1 MNETQS
7 KSSNLLLYSVI
18 GILLIGLATLTFMWS
33 AKRSE
38 LNQCQNDNL
47 ILKSDMEGMNKM
59 LEGYVGGLSNDLK
72 TDFKNMLDTYD
83 RLIEMDQSKAD
94 SLNKQKAQISQLL
107 KQLNTNKKLSAR
119 ELFNLKKENEVLRS
133 IMRGYVKQIDS
144 LNTLN
149 IKLTSVLDE
158 TNTKLT
164 ETTTERDTYKKD
176 AEQKSEQL
184 KKGAKLQAYGFNSEA
199 LRMKLNNTT
208 EPTTKAK
215 NVIQMRSSFTIGEN
229 QIASSGRKS
238 VYLQIV
244 GPNGEVLQSKAN
256 YVIETENGQQG
267 YSDKKD
273 IDYNNQAIDLT
284 IYYDLKGIEVG
295 KGNYKVRVYCEG
307 QLIGTDSFTL
317 KLAKAL

>member
-1 MNETQS
+1 MNDTQP

-18 GILLIGLATLTFMWS
+18 GVLLIGLATLTFMWS
-33 AKRSE
+33 SKRSE

-83 RLIEMDQSKAD
+83 RLIEMDRSKAD

-107 KQLNTNKKLSAR
+107 NQLNTNKKLSAR

-199 LRMKLNNTT
+199 LRMKINNTT

-229 QIASSGRKS
+229 QITSSGRKA
-238 VYLQIV
+238 VFLQIIA
-244 GPNGEVLQSKAN
+244 PNGEILQSKSSN
-256 YVIETENGQQG
+256 VIDTENGQQG
-267 YSDKKD
+267 FSDKKD

-284 IYYDLKGIEVG
+284 IYYDLKGTEVG
-295 KGNYKVRVYCEG
+295 KGNYKVRIYCEG

-317 KLAKAL
+317 K

>member
-1 MNETQS
+1 MSENKQP
-7 KSSNLLLYSVI
+7 SSNLLMYSII
-18 GILLIGLATLTFMWS
+18 GLLLIGIATMTFLWS
-33 AKRSE
+33 SKRSE
-38 LNQCQNDNL
+38 LNRCQNDNL
-47 ILKSDMEGMNKM
+47 VLKSDMEGMNKM

-83 RLIEMDQSKAD
+83 RLIEMDRSKAD

-107 KQLNTNKKLSAR
+107 TQLNTNKKLSAR

-164 ETTTERDTYKKD
+164 ETNTERDTYKKD
-176 AEQKSEQL
+176 AEQKTEQL
-184 KKGAKLQAYGFNSEA
+184 KKGAKLQAYGFKSEA

-215 NVIQMRSSFTIGEN
+215 NTIQMRASFTIGEN
-229 QIASSGRKS
+229 QIASSGRKAI
-238 VYLQIV
+238 YLQIIA
-244 GPNGEVLQSKAN
+244 PSGEILQSKAN
-256 YVIETENGQQG
+256 YVMDTENGQQAF
-267 YSDKKD
+267 SDKKD

-284 IYYDLKGIEVG
+284 IYYDLKGQEVG
-295 KGNYKVRVYCEG
+295 KGNFKVRVYCEG

-317 KLAKAL
+317 K

>member
-1 MNETQS
+1 MSENDQVTKKSNGGYIAVIILLLLGLGVMSYLWSSKNGQLNDCKNDNAMLNADMNGMNE
-7 KSSNLLLYSVI
+7 
-18 GILLIGLATLTFMWS
+18 
-33 AKRSE
+33 
-38 LNQCQNDNL
+38 
-47 ILKSDMEGMNKM
+47 M
-59 LEGYVGGLSNDLK
+59 LSGYVGNMSNDLK

-83 RLIEMDQSKAD
+83 QLIEMDRSKAD

-107 KQLNTNKKLSAR
+107 TQLNTNKKLSAR

-176 AEQKSEQL
+176 AEQKTEQL
-184 KKGAKLQAYGFNSEA
+184 KKGAKLQAYGFKSEA

-215 NVIQMRSSFTIGEN
+215 NAIQMRSSFTIGEN
-229 QIASSGRKS
+229 QSSSSGRKAI
-238 VYLQIV
+238 YLQIIA
-244 GPNGEVLQSKAN
+244 PSGEILQSKAN
-256 YVIETENGQQG
+256 YVMNTENGQQA

-284 IYYDLKGIEVG
+284 IYYDLKGQEVG
-295 KGNYKVRVYCEG
+295 KGNFKVKIYCEG

-317 KLAKAL
+317 K

>member
-1 MNETQS
+1 MSENKQPA
-7 KSSNLLLYSVI
+7 SNVLMYSII
-18 GILLIGLATLTFMWS
+18 GLLLIGIATMTFLWS
-33 AKRSE
+33 SKRSE
-38 LNQCQNDNL
+38 LNRCQNDNL
-47 ILKSDMEGMNKM
+47 VLKSDMEGMNKM

-83 RLIEMDQSKAD
+83 RLIEMDRSKAD

-107 KQLNTNKKLSAR
+107 TQLNTNKKLSAR

-144 LNTLN
+144 LHTLN
-149 IKLTSVLDE
+149 TKLTSVLDE
-158 TNTKLT
+158 TNNKLT
-164 ETTTERDTYKKD
+164 ETTTERDSYKKD

-184 KKGAKLQAYGFNSEA
+184 KKGAKLQAYGFKSEA

-215 NVIQMRSSFTIGEN
+215 NAIQMRSSFTIGEN
-229 QIASSGRKS
+229 QISSSGRKAI
-238 VYLQIV
+238 YLQIIA
-244 GPNGEVLQSKAN
+244 PSGEILQSKAN
-256 YVIETENGQQG
+256 YVMNTENGQQA

-284 IYYDLKGIEVG
+284 IYYDLKGQEVG
-295 KGNYKVRVYCEG
+295 KGNFKVKIYCEG

-317 KLAKAL
+317 K

>member
-1 MNETQS
+1 MTENQQ
-7 KSSNLLLYSVI
+7 KSSNLVLYSVV
-18 GILLIGLATLTFMWS
+18 GILLIGLAALTFMWS

-38 LNQCQNDNL
+38 LNQCQNDNI

-83 RLIEMDQSKAD
+83 RLIEMDRSKAD

-107 KQLNTNKKLSAR
+107 TQLNTNKKLSAR

-158 TNTKLT
+158 TTTKLT
-164 ETTTERDTYKKD
+164 ETTNERDTYKQD

-215 NVIQMRSSFTIGEN
+215 NAVQMRASFTIGEN
-229 QIASSGRKS
+229 QIASTGKKA
-238 VYLQIV
+238 VYLQIITPGGV
-244 GPNGEVLQSKAN
+244 ILQNKAN
-256 YVIETENGQQG
+256 HVMETETGQQA

-284 IYYDLKGIEVG
+284 IYYDLKGQEVE
-295 KGNYKVRVYCEG
+295 KGNFKVKIYCEG

-317 KLAKAL
+317 K

>member
-7 KSSNLLLYSVI
+7 KSSNVLLYSVI

-59 LEGYVGGLSNDLK
+59 LEGYVGSLSNDLK

-176 AEQKSEQL
+176 AEQKTEQL

-215 NVIQMRSSFTIGEN
+215 NVIQMRSTFTIGEN

-256 YVIETENGQQG
+256 YVMETENGQQG

-284 IYYDLKGIEVG
+284 IYYDLKGLEVG

-317 KLAKAL
+317 K

>member
-107 KQLNTNKKLSAR
+107 NQLNTNKKLSAR

-158 TNTKLT
+158 TNTRLT

-229 QIASSGRKS
+229 QIASSGRKYFECVGHS
-238 VYLQIV
+238 ASRSYFTSRLSHFRLRNGVDFTEKIV
-244 GPNGEVLQSKAN
+244 GE
-256 YVIETENGQQG
+256 
-267 YSDKKD
+267 D
-273 IDYNNQAIDLT
+273 
-284 IYYDLKGIEVG
+284 
-295 KGNYKVRVYCEG
+295 
-307 QLIGTDSFTL
+307 GTRESSNSRSNRC
-317 KLAKAL
+317 

>member
-1 MNETQS
+1 MTENDL
-7 KSSNLLLYSVI
+7 KSSNSSNLVLYSVI

-33 AKRSE
+33 SKRSE
-38 LNQCQNDNL
+38 LNQCQSDNL
-47 ILKSDMEGMNKM
+47 TLKSDMEGMNKM

-83 RLIEMDQSKAD
+83 RLIEMDRSKAD

-107 KQLNTNKKLSAR
+107 NQLKRNKKLSAR

-149 IKLTSVLDE
+149 VKLNSVLDE
-158 TNTKLT
+158 TNNKLT
-164 ETTTERDTYKKD
+164 ETTTERDNYKKD
-176 AEQKSEQL
+176 SEQKGEQL
-184 KKGAKLQAYGFNSEA
+184 KKGAKLQAYGFTSEA
-199 LRMKLNNTT
+199 LRMRLNNTT

-215 NVIQMRSSFTIGEN
+215 NVVQMRSSFTVGEN

-238 VYLQIV
+238 VYLQIIA
-244 GPNGEVLQSKAN
+244 PNGEVLQSRSSN
-256 YVIETENGQQG
+256 VIDTDNGQQG
-267 YSDKKD
+267 FSDKKD

-284 IYYDLKGIEVG
+284 IYYDLKGQDIG
-295 KGNYKVRVYCEG
+295 KGNYKVRIYCEG

-317 KLAKAL
+317 K

>member
-1 MNETQS
+1 MNETQP

-18 GILLIGLATLTFMWS
+18 GVLLIGLATLTFMWS

-83 RLIEMDQSKAD
+83 RLIEMDHSKAD

-176 AEQKSEQL
+176 AEQKTEQL

-215 NVIQMRSSFTIGEN
+215 NAIQMRSSFTIGEN
-229 QIASSGRKS
+229 QIASNGRKS
-238 VYLQIV
+238 VYLQIIA
-244 GPNGEVLQSKAN
+244 PNGEVLQSKAN

-284 IYYDLKGIEVG
+284 IYYDLKGQEVG
-295 KGNYKVRVYCEG
+295 KGNFKVRVYCEG

-317 KLAKAL
+317 K

>member
-1 MNETQS
+1 MNETQP

-107 KQLNTNKKLSAR
+107 NQLNTNKKLSAR

-317 KLAKAL
+317 K

>member
-1 MNETQS
+1 MTENDL
-7 KSSNLLLYSVI
+7 KSSNSSNLVLYSVI

-33 AKRSE
+33 SKRSE
-38 LNQCQNDNL
+38 LNQCQSDNL
-47 ILKSDMEGMNKM
+47 TLKSDMEGMNKM

-83 RLIEMDQSKAD
+83 RLIEMDRSKAD

-107 KQLNTNKKLSAR
+107 NQLNTNKKLSAR

-149 IKLTSVLDE
+149 VKLNSVLDE
-158 TNTKLT
+158 TNNKLT
-164 ETTTERDTYKKD
+164 ETTTERDNYKKD
-176 AEQKSEQL
+176 SEQKGEQL
-184 KKGAKLQAYGFNSEA
+184 KKGAKLQAYGFTSEA
-199 LRMKLNNTT
+199 LRMRLNNTT

-215 NVIQMRSSFTIGEN
+215 NVVQMRSSFTVGEN
-229 QIASSGRKS
+229 QIASSGIKS
-238 VYLQIV
+238 VYLQIIA
-244 GPNGEVLQSKAN
+244 PNGEVLQSRSSN
-256 YVIETENGQQG
+256 VIDTDNGQQG
-267 YSDKKD
+267 FSDKKD

-284 IYYDLKGIEVG
+284 IYYDLKGQDIG
-295 KGNYKVRVYCEG
+295 KGNYKVRIYCEV

-317 KLAKAL
+317 K

>member
-317 KLAKAL
+317 K

>member
-107 KQLNTNKKLSAR
+107 NQLNTNKKLSAR

-158 TNTKLT
+158 TNTRLT

-256 YVIETENGQQG
+256 YLIETENGQQG

-284 IYYDLKGIEVG
+284 IYYDLKGLEVG

-317 KLAKAL
+317 K

>member
-1 MNETQS
+1 MTENQQ
-7 KSSNLLLYSVI
+7 KSSNLVLYSVV
-18 GILLIGLATLTFMWS
+18 GILLIGLAALTFMWS

-38 LNQCQNDNL
+38 LNQCQNDNI

-83 RLIEMDQSKAD
+83 RLIEMDRSKAD

-107 KQLNTNKKLSAR
+107 TQLNNNKKLSAR

-158 TNTKLT
+158 TTTKLT
-164 ETTTERDTYKKD
+164 ETTNERDTYKQD

-208 EPTTKAK
+208 EPTSKAK
-215 NVIQMRSSFTIGEN
+215 NAVQMRASFTIGEN
-229 QIASSGRKS
+229 QIASTGKKA
-238 VYLQIV
+238 VYLQIITP
-244 GPNGEVLQSKAN
+244 GGKILQNKAN
-256 YVIETENGQQG
+256 HVMETETGQQA

-284 IYYDLKGIEVG
+284 IYYDLKGQEVE
-295 KGNYKVRVYCEG
+295 KGNFKVKIYCEG

-317 KLAKAL
+317 K

>member
-1 MNETQS
+1 MNESQS
-7 KSSNLLLYSVI
+7 KSSNVLLYSVI

-317 KLAKAL
+317 K

>member
-83 RLIEMDQSKAD
+83 RLIEMDHSKAD

-107 KQLNTNKKLSAR
+107 NQLNTNKKLSAR

-208 EPTTKAK
+208 EITTKAK

-317 KLAKAL
+317 K

>member
-1 MNETQS
+1 MSENKQPA
-7 KSSNLLLYSVI
+7 SNVLMYSII
-18 GILLIGLATLTFMWS
+18 GLLLIGIATMTFLWS
-33 AKRSE
+33 SKRSE

-47 ILKSDMEGMNKM
+47 VLKSDMEGMNKM

-83 RLIEMDQSKAD
+83 RLIEMDHSKAD

-107 KQLNTNKKLSAR
+107 TQLNTNKKLSAR

-158 TNTKLT
+158 TTTKLT
-164 ETTTERDTYKKD
+164 ETTSERDTYKKD
-176 AEQKSEQL
+176 SEQKSEQL
-184 KKGAKLQAYGFNSEA
+184 KKGAKLQAYGFKSEA
-199 LRMKLNNTT
+199 LRMKINNTT

-215 NVIQMRSSFTIGEN
+215 NAVQMRASFTIGEN
-229 QIASSGRKS
+229 QIASSGKKA
-238 VYLQIV
+238 VYLQLI
-244 GPNGEVLQSKAN
+244 GPSGEVLQNKAN
-256 YVIETENGQQG
+256 YVMDTENGQQAF
-267 YSDKKD
+267 SDKKD

-284 IYYDLKGIEVG
+284 IYYDLKGQEVG
-295 KGNYKVRVYCEG
+295 KGNFKVRIYCEG

-317 KLAKAL
+317 K

>member
-1 MNETQS
+1 MNESQS
-7 KSSNLLLYSVI
+7 KSSNVLLYSVI

-72 TDFKNMLDTYD
+72 TDFKHMLDTYD

-176 AEQKSEQL
+176 AEQKTEQL

-215 NVIQMRSSFTIGEN
+215 NVIQMRSTFTIGEN

-284 IYYDLKGIEVG
+284 IYYDLKGLEVG

-317 KLAKAL
+317 K

>member
-176 AEQKSEQL
+176 AEQKTEQL

-317 KLAKAL
+317 K

>member
-1 MNETQS
+1 MSENKQP
-7 KSSNLLLYSVI
+7 SSNLLMYSII
-18 GILLIGLATLTFMWS
+18 GLLLIGIATMTFLWS
-33 AKRSE
+33 SKRSE

-47 ILKSDMEGMNKM
+47 VLKSDMEGMNKM

-83 RLIEMDQSKAD
+83 QLIEMDRSKAD

-107 KQLNTNKKLSAR
+107 TQLNTNKKLSAR

-144 LNTLN
+144 LHTLN
-149 IKLTSVLDE
+149 TKLTSVLDE
-158 TNTKLT
+158 TNNKLT
-164 ETTTERDTYKKD
+164 ETTTERDSYKKD

-184 KKGAKLQAYGFNSEA
+184 KKGAKLQAYGFKSEA

-215 NVIQMRSSFTIGEN
+215 NAIQMRSSFTIGEN
-229 QIASSGRKS
+229 QISSSGRKAI
-238 VYLQIV
+238 YLQIIA
-244 GPNGEVLQSKAN
+244 PSGEILQSKAN
-256 YVIETENGQQG
+256 YVMNTENGQQA

-284 IYYDLKGIEVG
+284 IYYDLKGQEVG
-295 KGNYKVRVYCEG
+295 KGNFKVKIYCEG

-317 KLAKAL
+317 K

>member
-1 MNETQS
+1 MNETQP

-176 AEQKSEQL
+176 AEQKTEQL
-184 KKGAKLQAYGFNSEA
+184 KKGAKLQAYGFNSES
-199 LRMKLNNTT
+199 LRMKFNNTT

-238 VYLQIV
+238 VYLQII

-256 YVIETENGQQG
+256 YVMETENGQQG

-284 IYYDLKGIEVG
+284 IYYDLKGLEVG

-317 KLAKAL
+317 K

>member
-1 MNETQS
+1 MTENQQ
-7 KSSNLLLYSVI
+7 KSSNLVLYSVV
-18 GILLIGLATLTFMWS
+18 GIPLIGLAALTFMWS

-38 LNQCQNDNL
+38 PNQCQNDNI

-83 RLIEMDQSKAD
+83 RLIEMDRSKAD

-107 KQLNTNKKLSAR
+107 TQLNTNKKLSAR

-158 TNTKLT
+158 TTTKLT
-164 ETTTERDTYKKD
+164 ETTNERDTYKQD

-215 NVIQMRSSFTIGEN
+215 NAVQMRASFTIGEN
-229 QIASSGRKS
+229 QIASTGKKA
-238 VYLQIV
+238 VYLQIIAPS
-244 GPNGEVLQSKAN
+244 GAILQNKAN
-256 YVIETENGQQG
+256 HVMETETGQQA

-284 IYYDLKGIEVG
+284 IYYDLKGQEVE
-295 KGNYKVRVYCEG
+295 KGNFKVKIYCEG

-317 KLAKAL
+317 K

>member
-1 MNETQS
+1 MNETQP

-176 AEQKSEQL
+176 AEQKTEQL

-215 NVIQMRSSFTIGEN
+215 NVIQMRSTFTIGEN

-256 YVIETENGQQG
+256 YVMETENGQQG

-284 IYYDLKGIEVG
+284 IYYDLKGLEVG

-317 KLAKAL
+317 K

>member
-1 MNETQS
+1 MTENDL
-7 KSSNLLLYSVI
+7 KSSNSSNLVLYSVI

-33 AKRSE
+33 SKRSE
-38 LNQCQNDNL
+38 LNQCQSDNL
-47 ILKSDMEGMNKM
+47 TLKSDMEGMNKM

-83 RLIEMDQSKAD
+83 RLIEMDRSKAD

-107 KQLNTNKKLSAR
+107 NQLNTNKKLSAR

-149 IKLTSVLDE
+149 VKLNSVLDE
-158 TNTKLT
+158 TNNKLT
-164 ETTTERDTYKKD
+164 ETTTERDNYKKD
-176 AEQKSEQL
+176 SEQKGEQL
-184 KKGAKLQAYGFNSEA
+184 KKGAKLQAYGFTSEA
-199 LRMKLNNTT
+199 LRMRLNNTT

-215 NVIQMRSSFTIGEN
+215 NVVQMRSSFTVGEN

-238 VYLQIV
+238 VYLQIIA
-244 GPNGEVLQSKAN
+244 PNGEVLQSRSSN
-256 YVIETENGQQG
+256 VIDTDNGQQG
-267 YSDKKD
+267 FSDKND

-284 IYYDLKGIEVG
+284 IYYDLKGQDIG
-295 KGNYKVRVYCEG
+295 KGNYKVRIYCEG

-317 KLAKAL
+317 K

>member
-1 MNETQS
+1 MSENKQPA
-7 KSSNLLLYSVI
+7 SNVLMYSII
-18 GILLIGLATLTFMWS
+18 GLLLIGIATMTFLWS
-33 AKRSE
+33 SKRSE

-47 ILKSDMEGMNKM
+47 VLKSDMEGMNKM

-83 RLIEMDQSKAD
+83 RLIEMDHSKAD

-107 KQLNTNKKLSAR
+107 TQLNTNKKLSAR

-158 TNTKLT
+158 TTTKLT
-164 ETTTERDTYKKD
+164 ETTSERDTYKKD
-176 AEQKSEQL
+176 SEQKSEQL
-184 KKGAKLQAYGFNSEA
+184 KKGAKLQAYGFRSEA

-215 NVIQMRSSFTIGEN
+215 NAIQMRSSFTIGEN

-238 VYLQIV
+238 IYLQLI
-244 GPNGEVLQSKAN
+244 GPNGEVLQNKAN
-256 YVIETENGQQG
+256 YVMETENGQQAF
-267 YSDKKD
+267 SDKKD

-284 IYYDLKGIEVG
+284 IYYDLKGQEVG
-295 KGNYKVRVYCEG
+295 KGNFKVRIYCEG

-317 KLAKAL
+317 K

>member
-1 MNETQS
+1 MTENQQ
-7 KSSNLLLYSVI
+7 KSSNLVLYSVV
-18 GILLIGLATLTFMWS
+18 GILLIGLAALTFMWS

-38 LNQCQNDNL
+38 LNQCQNDNI

-83 RLIEMDQSKAD
+83 RLIEMDRSKAD

-107 KQLNTNKKLSAR
+107 TQLNTNKKLSAR

-158 TNTKLT
+158 TTTKLT
-164 ETTTERDTYKKD
+164 ETTNERDTYKQD

-215 NVIQMRSSFTIGEN
+215 NAVQMRASFTIGEN
-229 QIASSGRKS
+229 QIASTGKKA
-238 VYLQIV
+238 VYLQIIAPS
-244 GPNGEVLQSKAN
+244 GAILQNKAN
-256 YVIETENGQQG
+256 HIMETETGQQA

-284 IYYDLKGIEVG
+284 IYYDLKGQEVE
-295 KGNYKVRVYCEG
+295 KGNFKVKIYCEG

-317 KLAKAL
+317 K

>member
-83 RLIEMDQSKAD
+83 QLIEMDQSKAD

-107 KQLNTNKKLSAR
+107 NQLNTNKKLSAR

-149 IKLTSVLDE
+149 TKLTSVLDE
-158 TNTKLT
+158 TSTRLT

-229 QIASSGRKS
+229 QIASRGRKS

-317 KLAKAL
+317 K

>member
-1 MNETQS
+1 MNDTQP

-18 GILLIGLATLTFMWS
+18 GVLLIGLATLTFMWS
-33 AKRSE
+33 SKRSE

-107 KQLNTNKKLSAR
+107 NQLNTNKKLSAR

-199 LRMKLNNTT
+199 LRMKINNTT

-229 QIASSGRKS
+229 QIASSGRKA
-238 VYLQIV
+238 VYLQIIA
-244 GPNGEVLQSKAN
+244 PNGEILQSKSSN
-256 YVIETENGQQG
+256 VIDTENGQQG
-267 YSDKKD
+267 FSDKKD

-284 IYYDLKGIEVG
+284 IYYDLKGTEVG
-295 KGNYKVRVYCEG
+295 KGNYKVRIYCEG

-317 KLAKAL
+317 K

>member
-1 MNETQS
+1 MNETQP

-176 AEQKSEQL
+176 AEQKTEQL

-199 LRMKLNNTT
+199 LRMKFNNTT

-238 VYLQIV
+238 VYLQII

-256 YVIETENGQQG
+256 YLMETENGQQG

-284 IYYDLKGIEVG
+284 IYYDLKGLEVG

-317 KLAKAL
+317 K

>member
-1 MNETQS
+1 MNETQP

-176 AEQKSEQL
+176 AEQKTEQL

-199 LRMKLNNTT
+199 LRMKFNNTT

-238 VYLQIV
+238 VYLQII

-256 YVIETENGQQG
+256 YVMETENGQQG

-284 IYYDLKGIEVG
+284 IYYDLKGLEVG

-317 KLAKAL
+317 K

>member
-1 MNETQS
+1 MSENKQPA
-7 KSSNLLLYSVI
+7 SNVLMYSII
-18 GILLIGLATLTFMWS
+18 GLLLIGIATMTFLWS
-33 AKRSE
+33 SKRSE

-47 ILKSDMEGMNKM
+47 VLKSDMEGMNKM

-83 RLIEMDQSKAD
+83 QLIEMDRSKAD

-107 KQLNTNKKLSAR
+107 TQLNTNKKLSAR

-144 LNTLN
+144 LHTLN
-149 IKLTSVLDE
+149 TKLTSVLDE
-158 TNTKLT
+158 TNNKLT
-164 ETTTERDTYKKD
+164 ETTTERDSYKKD

-184 KKGAKLQAYGFNSEA
+184 KKGAKLQAYGFKSEA

-215 NVIQMRSSFTIGEN
+215 NAIQMRSSFTIGEN
-229 QIASSGRKS
+229 QIASSGRKAI
-238 VYLQIV
+238 YLQIIA
-244 GPNGEVLQSKAN
+244 PSGEILQSKAN
-256 YVIETENGQQG
+256 YVMDTENGQQAF
-267 YSDKKD
+267 SDKKD

-284 IYYDLKGIEVG
+284 IYYDLKGQEVG
-295 KGNYKVRVYCEG
+295 KGNFKVRVYCEG

-317 KLAKAL
+317 K

>member
-1 MNETQS
+1 MSENKQP
-7 KSSNLLLYSVI
+7 SSNLLMYSII
-18 GILLIGLATLTFMWS
+18 GLLLIGIATMTFLWS
-33 AKRSE
+33 SKRSE
-38 LNQCQNDNL
+38 LNRCQNDNL
-47 ILKSDMEGMNKM
+47 VLKSDMEGMNKM

-83 RLIEMDQSKAD
+83 RLIEMDRSKAD

-107 KQLNTNKKLSAR
+107 TQLNTNKKLSAR

-176 AEQKSEQL
+176 AEQKTEQL
-184 KKGAKLQAYGFNSEA
+184 KKGAKLQAYGFKSEA

-215 NVIQMRSSFTIGEN
+215 NAIQMRASFTIGEN
-229 QIASSGRKS
+229 QIASGGRKAI
-238 VYLQIV
+238 YLQIIA
-244 GPNGEVLQSKAN
+244 PSGEILQSKAN
-256 YVIETENGQQG
+256 YVMDTENGQQAF
-267 YSDKKD
+267 SDKKD

-284 IYYDLKGIEVG
+284 IYYDLKGQEVG
-295 KGNYKVRVYCEG
+295 KGNFKVRVYCEG

-317 KLAKAL
+317 K

>member
-1 MNETQS
+1 MNETQP

-18 GILLIGLATLTFMWS
+18 GVLLIGLATLTFMWS

-38 LNQCQNDNL
+38 LNQCQNDNI

-176 AEQKSEQL
+176 AEQKTEQL

-199 LRMKLNNTT
+199 LRMKFNNTT

-238 VYLQIV
+238 VYLQII

-256 YVIETENGQQG
+256 YVMETENGQQG

-284 IYYDLKGIEVG
+284 IYYDLKGLEVG

-317 KLAKAL
+317 K

>member
-1 MNETQS
+1 
-7 KSSNLLLYSVI
+7 
-18 GILLIGLATLTFMWS
+18 
-33 AKRSE
+33 
-38 LNQCQNDNL
+38 
-47 ILKSDMEGMNKM
+47 
-59 LEGYVGGLSNDLK
+59 
-72 TDFKNMLDTYD
+72 
-83 RLIEMDQSKAD
+83 
-94 SLNKQKAQISQLL
+94 
-107 KQLNTNKKLSAR
+107 
-119 ELFNLKKENEVLRS
+119 
-133 IMRGYVKQIDS
+133 

-176 AEQKSEQL
+176 SEQKSEQL

-317 KLAKAL
+317 K

>member
-1 MNETQS
+1 MSENKQPA
-7 KSSNLLLYSVI
+7 SNVLMYSII
-18 GILLIGLATLTFMWS
+18 GLLLIGIATMTFLWS
-33 AKRSE
+33 SKRSE

-47 ILKSDMEGMNKM
+47 VLKSDMEGMNKM

-83 RLIEMDQSKAD
+83 RLIEMDHSKAD

-107 KQLNTNKKLSAR
+107 TQLNTNKKLSAR

-158 TNTKLT
+158 TTTKLT
-164 ETTTERDTYKKD
+164 ETTSERDTYKKD
-176 AEQKSEQL
+176 SEQKSEQL
-184 KKGAKLQAYGFNSEA
+184 KKGAKLQAYGFKSEA
-199 LRMKLNNTT
+199 LRMKINNTT

-215 NVIQMRSSFTIGEN
+215 NAIQMRASFTIGEN
-229 QIASSGRKS
+229 QIASSGKKA
-238 VYLQIV
+238 VYLQLI
-244 GPNGEVLQSKAN
+244 GPSGEVLQNKAN
-256 YVIETENGQQG
+256 YVMDTENGQQAF
-267 YSDKKD
+267 SDKKD

-284 IYYDLKGIEVG
+284 IYYDLKGQEVG
-295 KGNYKVRVYCEG
+295 KGNFKVRIYCEG

-317 KLAKAL
+317 K

>member
-256 YVIETENGQQG
+256 YVMETENGQQG

-284 IYYDLKGIEVG
+284 IYYDLKGLEVG

-317 KLAKAL
+317 K